1 MTIRHKR
8 ITVDRFGRGPAHEI
22 AKAISD
28 KAFEHLITPAEKAEH
43 ELALRCYLLVLKK
56 CGIDEK
62 TVKKMA
68 KMGLVE
74 LAGNAGVTVIDT
86 SGNEMKVSTY
96 FEGEDDRFIVGRW
109 NSPLTLEQS
118 DLYDEATEVLK
129 HKNELYHKRSDLCIT
144 LMDQLTN
151 RSTKEA
157 MAEWPEAAGIIAEV
171 MHLDVPPMIK
181 PLEQLLVKF
190 LPMLP
195 APKE

>member
-22 AKAISD
+22 AKAIST
-28 KAFEHLITPAEKAEH
+28 KAFEHLLVPVEKAEH
-43 ELALRCYLLVLKK
+43 ELALRCYLLILKK
-56 CGIDEK
+56 CGTDEK
-62 TVKKMA
+62 TVQKME
-68 KMGLVE
+68 KMNLVE
-74 LAGNAGVTVIDT
+74 LSDNAAVTVIDT
-86 SGNEMKVSTY
+86 SGNEARISTY
-96 FEGEDDRFIVGRW
+96 FDGSAERFVCGRW
-109 NSPLTLEQS
+109 STPLTLEQN

-129 HKNELYHKRSDLCIT
+129 RKNELLGKRSDLCIT

-195 APKE
+195 APK